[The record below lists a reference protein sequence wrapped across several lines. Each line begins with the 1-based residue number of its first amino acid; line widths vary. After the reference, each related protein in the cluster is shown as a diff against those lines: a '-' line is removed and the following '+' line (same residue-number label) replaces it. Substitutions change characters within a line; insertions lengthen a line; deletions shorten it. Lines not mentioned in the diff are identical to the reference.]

1 MELYNL
7 KKDKLEEVRLI
18 PFKLEKDIQALIEKN
33 TESIFELDFIESE
46 FKVEK
51 YRIDTLCFDPE
62 NNSFVIVEYK
72 KGSSYSV
79 VDQGM
84 TYLQLM
90 LNNKADFLLKLSQHK
105 DKVLEMK
112 DVDWSQSKIIFVAES
127 FNSYQK
133 DSVNLD
139 NLPFELWEIKRFT
152 NNTIVFNKHKSNSKE
167 SIGSLTDSKKKNA
180 FSVINKEVKVYTE
193 LDSTS
198 KTNSKVIEK
207 WEELKEMIIELDGI
221 EIVPK
226 RLYISLILEDKRN
239 KTVAYFNFQKGGIRM
254 DFSRGNL
261 YKDGS
266 KSKNYF
272 VLDDPKGI
280 AKEDSWTWKSGAK
293 GSVYKVFINEN
304 TDIDYIMFLIKQKY
318 KNLRQ

>member
-1 MELYNL
+1 
-7 KKDKLEEVRLI
+7 
-18 PFKLEKDIQALIEKN
+18 
-33 TESIFELDFIESE
+33 
-46 FKVEK
+46 
-51 YRIDTLCFDPE
+51 
-62 NNSFVIVEYK
+62 
-72 KGSSYSV
+72 
-79 VDQGM
+79 
-84 TYLQLM
+84 
-90 LNNKADFLLKLSQHK
+90 
-105 DKVLEMK
+105 
-112 DVDWSQSKIIFVAES
+112 
-127 FNSYQK
+127 
-133 DSVNLD
+133 
-139 NLPFELWEIKRFT
+139 
-152 NNTIVFNKHKSNSKE
+152 
-167 SIGSLTDSKKKNA
+167 
-180 FSVINKEVKVYTE
+180 
-193 LDSTS
+193 
-198 KTNSKVIEK
+198 
-207 WEELKEMIIELDGI
+207 MIIELDGI

-226 RLYISLILEDKRN
+226 RLYVSLILEDKRN